1 MGQWA
6 SDVRPLLPTVFL
18 FDWYW
23 YASPTLGGIP
33 DLQGPGGGTFL
44 SGALEQGFLKAA
56 VSKTLFPSGCVLS
69 APWCVRTATR

>member
-1 MGQWA
+1 M
-6 SDVRPLLPTVFL
+6 FL

-44 SGALEQGFLKAA
+44 AGALEKGFLKAA
-56 VSKTLFPSGCVLS
+56 VSPDSFPL
-69 APWCVRTATR
+69 TAFS